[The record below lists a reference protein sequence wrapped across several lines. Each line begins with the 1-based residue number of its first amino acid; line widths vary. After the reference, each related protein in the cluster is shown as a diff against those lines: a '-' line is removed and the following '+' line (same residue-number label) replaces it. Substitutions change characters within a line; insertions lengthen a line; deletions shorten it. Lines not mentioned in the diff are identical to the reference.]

1 MIQRALAAAGAGL
14 RHLSLRTRLLL
25 MLVSLLVLSV
35 VSLFNIHLY
44 SERELLTQ
52 IRDYTDELS
61 TTLEI
66 AQEQPAAGARS
77 PTEALEAYAEK
88 LRQLGVKDV
97 TLADASEEVVQAST
111 NPKIVGKRLVR
122 RKGPARYVV
131 RGVLGE
137 ESGPPGSQRTSTLAI
152 PIVVGDQRIGSLLVT
167 RYLDDFEMLSQRGLF
182 SRLAATLAVFALG
195 ILLALYLSVSF
206 TRPLS
211 ELAEAA
217 GRVAGGDLSVQVA
230 VRGTD
235 ELASLGRAFNEMV
248 VRLRENRALE
258 ERLHFAER
266 STALGRLASAV
277 AHEVRNPLNF
287 INLSIDHVRS
297 RLGPDDESRREEFQ
311 RVLQSVKGE
320 ISRINRLV
328 AEFLRFGK
336 PMQLHVRECALDS
349 LVRDVAGLV
358 EPKARAQGVIMSLDV
373 EAGLPDVRVD
383 PELLKTCLLN
393 LTINAL
399 DAMGSGGQ
407 LAVSLAREGELAVIA
422 VVDTGAGMG
431 EEQVA
436 QAFEPYFSTKEAG
449 LGLGLALTHKIVED
463 HGGRLTLDSALGRGT
478 RARIALPIRA
488 AAPTLARAT
497 PMPAPLDQSRAS

>member
-1 MIQRALAAAGAGL
+1 MIRRALATAGAGL
-14 RHLSLRTRLLL
+14 LHLSLRTRLLL
-25 MLVSLLVLSV
+25 MLLSLLVLSV

-44 SERELLTQ
+44 NERELLTQ

-77 PTEALEAYAEK
+77 PAQALEAYAEK

-111 NPKIVGKRLVR
+111 NPRIVGKRLVR
-122 RKGPARYVV
+122 RRGPTRYVV

-137 ESGPPGSQRTSTLAI
+137 ESGPPGTQRTSTLTI

-167 RYLDDFEMLSQRGLF
+167 RYLDDFELISQRGLF

-211 ELAEAA
+211 DMAEAA
-217 GRVAGGDLSVQVA
+217 RKVADGDLSVQVA
-230 VRGTD
+230 VRGSD
-235 ELASLGRAFNEMV
+235 ELASLGTAFNEMV

-297 RLGPDDESRREEFQ
+297 RLGPDDELRRAEFQ

-336 PMQLHVRECALDS
+336 PMQLHVRECALDG
-349 LVRDVAGLV
+349 LVRDVAALV
-358 EPKARAQGVIMSLDV
+358 EPKARAQGVAMEVHV
-373 EAGLPDVRVD
+373 ETGLPEVRVD

-407 LAVSLAREGELAVIA
+407 LDVSLGREGAHAVIA
-422 VVDTGAGMG
+422 VRDTGSGMDA
-431 EEQVA
+431 EQVA

-463 HGGRLTLDSALGRGT
+463 HGGRLTLESAPGQGT
-478 RARIALPIRA
+478 RARIALPIAGAAA
-488 AAPTLARAT
+488 AAPT
-497 PMPAPLDQSRAS
+497 PIPAPPIEKAS

>member
-1 MIQRALAAAGAGL
+1 MIRRALATAGAGL

-25 MLVSLLVLSV
+25 MLLSMLVLSV

-44 SERELLTQ
+44 NERELLTQ

-66 AQEQPAAGARS
+66 AQEQPAAGAQS

-111 NPKIVGKRLVR
+111 NPRIVGKRLVR
-122 RKGPARYVV
+122 RKGPTQYVV

-137 ESGPPGSQRTSTLAI
+137 ESGPPGTQRTSTLTI
-152 PIVVGDQRIGSLLVT
+152 PIVVGDRRIGSLLVT
-167 RYLDDFEMLSQRGLF
+167 RYLDDFELISQRGLF

-211 ELAEAA
+211 DMAEAA
-217 GRVAGGDLSVQVA
+217 RRVADGDLSVQVA
-230 VRGTD
+230 VRGSD
-235 ELASLGRAFNEMV
+235 ELASLGTAFNEMV
-248 VRLRENRALE
+248 VRLRENKALE

-297 RLGPDDESRREEFQ
+297 RLGPDDEARRAEFQ

-336 PMQLHVRECALDS
+336 PMQLHVRECALDG
-349 LVRDVAGLV
+349 LVRDVAALV
-358 EPKARAQGVIMSLDV
+358 EPKARAQGVATELHV
-373 EAGLPDVRVD
+373 EAGLPEVRVD

-407 LAVSLAREGELAVIA
+407 LDVSLAREGAHAVIA
-422 VVDTGAGMG
+422 VRDTGSGMSA
-431 EEQVA
+431 EQVA

-463 HGGRLTLDSALGRGT
+463 HGGRLTLESAPGHGT
-478 RARIALPIRA
+478 RARIALPIAGA
-488 AAPTLARAT
+488 AQASPT
-497 PMPAPLDQSRAS
+497 PMPAPPIERAS